1 MALDQ
6 NAAVGTIPWAIKGEL
21 ILNCN
26 CTVFCPC
33 VVSLGKHAPTEGY
46 CQAWSG
52 IRIDSGHYGDEDLS
66 GLNVGLVLEIPGL
79 MARGNWKAAAYID
92 ERATDAAYDG
102 LLNIFTGKARG
113 TTGLFKV
120 LVSEFLGA
128 ERAPVLFETE
138 GKARR
143 LMVGK
148 AIQGE
153 VVPVGG
159 KDPDEDIVVTNTG
172 YWMGPDITVA
182 TANKGRV
189 RAFGRVWDFDGRSAE
204 ICQIDW
210 HGPN

>member
-1 MALDQ
+1 
-6 NAAVGTIPWAIKGEL
+6 
-21 ILNCN
+21 
-26 CTVFCPC
+26 
-33 VVSLGKHAPTEGY
+33 LGKHAPTEGY

-92 ERATDAAYDG
+92 ERASEAAYDG

-120 LVSEFLGA
+120 LVSEFIGA
-128 ERAPVLFETE
+128 ERAPVIFETE
-138 GKARR
+138 GKTRR

-153 VVPVGG
+153 VVPVEG
-159 KDPDEDIVVTNTG
+159 KRADEDIVVTNTG

-189 RAFGRVWDFDGRSAE
+189 RAYGRVWDFDGRSAE